1 MANLENL
8 KKDAA
13 YSILAKG
20 LSGSGKTT
28 ASCGKDFRP
37 VFVFDTDQRM
47 QSVANYYKKLD
58 GHCKDIEYQSFV
70 MREHF
75 KELDKKM
82 DEIYARPVHK
92 TVVMASLTSYIH
104 NVLAHVL
111 NFKAG
116 ANTGKKVADI
126 HVNSIEDYN
135 VEDAALIFEMVA
147 FMKSLQARGTNVI
160 LEAHI
165 TPIEIKALDGSSSTS
180 MEILTKGRKAPA
192 QLPGYFDEVWLFDTI
207 RRGVNNYEYIMHPRG
222 DAVTRGCKTSR
233 DIPDIEWTNKDFS
246 LELKKEMD
254 KMMGVKV

>member
-1 MANLENL
+1 MDLD
-8 KKDAA
+8 KIRKDSA
-13 YSILAKG
+13 YSCIFKG
-20 LSGSGKTT
+20 MSGAGKTT
-28 ASCGKDFRP
+28 ASCGKEFRP
-37 VFVFDTDQRM
+37 VYVFDTDQRM
-47 QSVANYYKKLD
+47 LSVASYYRKLD
-58 GHCKDIEYQSFV
+58 GHCKDIEYDSFI

-75 KELDKKM
+75 KMLDKKM
-82 DEIYARPVHK
+82 DEIFARPNHK
-92 TVVMASLTSYIH
+92 TVVMQLTSYIH

-135 VEDAALIFEMVA
+135 VEDAALIFEMIG

-192 QLPGYFDEVWLFDTI
+192 QLPGYFDEVWLFNTI
-207 RRGVNNYEYIMHPRG
+207 RRGVNRTDYIMQPLG

-233 DIPDIEWTNKDFS
+233 DLVDIEWTNKDFS
-246 LELKKEMD
+246 VELKKQMD
-254 KMMGVKV
+254 GQGGIKA